1 MIHIDTVNIHL
12 ASMDA
17 IDKSLAVLSTHLFIN
32 FRTPIMSKLQEIAAA
47 QAQNRADAVAE
58 KAEVS
63 ARIDQ
68 LLAGNTALQTGMA
81 ALQAQIADGA
91 GVTEAQ
97 LGEVLAGVVAEGD
110 AIRGIFTPDA
120 EPVAEPVA
128 DPVAEPVP
136 TVPGDVV

>member
-32 FRTPIMSKLQEIAAA
+32 FRTPIMNMLEKIIAA
-47 QAQNRADAVAE
+47 QAQNRVYSAAE
-58 KAEVS
+58 TAEV
-63 ARIDQ
+63 AAKINA
-68 LLAGNTALQTGMA
+68 LLAGNAALQTGMA
-81 ALQAQIADGA
+81 ALQAQIANGA

-97 LGEVLAGVVAEGD
+97 LTEVLAGVVAEGD

-120 EPVAEPVA
+120 EPVADPVA

-136 TVPGDVV
+136 TVPGDV